1 MKNYFIFFFLFLISI
16 SGLGQEVYVPK
27 KISDNKIKIDG
38 IIDPI
43 EWEGAI
49 KIKLDNETEPGYN
62 IKPIVNTT
70 GYILYSDYHVY
81 LRFEAE
87 TKETVRASIRKRDD
101 TGIFTDDI
109 IGFDIDTYGD
119 GRNNLFIG
127 SNAYGSQVDVR
138 VMNALQEESR
148 YDMSFDLEY
157 ESAGSIS
164 GNSYSVEMKI
174 PFSSLPFPNGKD
186 QKWKFS
192 FFRKYNDYQIS
203 SSKSD
208 RDNSCI
214 TCQFDDE
221 VFFENIKIDKK
232 LDFIPYI
239 TSGIEGAYNQNTD
252 NIDYEKLNSNVGI
265 SINAE
270 FSKSLSLELAI
281 NPDFSQVEADVTQ
294 IDVNSAFSLSYPEKR
309 PFFNKGTD
317 ILKLNNP
324 DLQPFYS
331 RSINDPVFALKLLNQ
346 GKKSRLFYLS
356 SLDNNSPYLIAG
368 RDRSYFGEG
377 KKSFVN
383 VLRYQRLLKNGSK
396 VGLISTTRAYNG
408 GGYGNLFGLDGLIQV
423 TNSIRLTFDLLKNYN
438 EEPKND
444 WINSDDYFNEYSVR
458 LDGEKFNGNGM
469 FLGLSRNTEN
479 WRTYLGYKYIDPE
492 YRADVGFAVKNDRKW
507 LTYYQSYKSFY
518 EKRFVQ
524 NVEYSVKYDMLHN
537 FNNKLDVISL
547 DGRISAGF
555 KGNTEF
561 SVTHDYDFV
570 SYYLDKKY
578 SNYASTRIGLN
589 TSPIELISFGSN
601 ISFGKDVAFNDED
614 PELGKEFNFR
624 ATLSIQLNNNFS
636 VSNLFSFSRLKKVE
650 INEFYYKGFINRFNT
665 KYQFSKSLG
674 IRLAAEYNNF
684 SESIFLQPLF
694 EWTPNPFSIFYIGGN
709 QIIDKELVRNGK
721 YFVDR
726 SQMFVKFQYLISI

>member
-1 MKNYFIFFFLFLISI
+1 MRNFFTSFFLILITI
-16 SGLGQEVYVPK
+16 SALGQEVHTPI

-38 IIDPI
+38 IIDPV
-43 EWEGAI
+43 EWEGSI
-49 KIKLDNETEPGYN
+49 KIELDNETEPGYN
-62 IKPIVNTT
+62 IKPIVSTT

-101 TGIFTDDI
+101 NGIFNDDI
-109 IGFDIDTYGD
+109 VGFDIDTYGD

-164 GNSYSVEMKI
+164 GNSYIVEMKI

-232 LDFIPYI
+232 LDLIPYI
-239 TSGIEGAYNQNTD
+239 SSGIEGAYNQNTD
-252 NIDYEKLNSNVGI
+252 NIEYEKINSNIGV
-265 SINAE
+265 SINTE
-270 FSKSLSLELAI
+270 LSKSLSLELAI

-331 RSINDPVFALKLLNQ
+331 RSINDPAFALKLLNQ

-356 SLDNNSPYLIAG
+356 SIDSNSPYLIAG

-396 VGLISTTRAYNG
+396 IGLISTTRAYNG
-408 GGYGNLFGLDGLIQV
+408 GGYGNLFGLDGLIQI

-444 WINSDDYFNEYSVR
+444 WIDSDDYFNEYSVR
-458 LDGEKFNGNGM
+458 LDGEKFNGNGL
-469 FLGLSRNTEN
+469 FIGLSRNTEN

-518 EKRFVQ
+518 EKRFIQ
-524 NVEYSVKYDMLHN
+524 NLEYSIKYDMLHD

-547 DGRISAGF
+547 DGKISAGF

-561 SVTHDYDFV
+561 SITHDYDFV

-578 SNYASTRIGLN
+578 SNYGSTRIGLN
-589 TSPIELISFGSN
+589 TSPIELISFRSN

-614 PELGKEFNFR
+614 PDLGKEFNLR
-624 ATLSIQLNNNFS
+624 ATLSVQVNDNFS
-636 VSNLFSFSRLKKVE
+636 ISNLFSFSKLKKIE

-674 IRLAAEYNNF
+674 LRLATEYNDF

-694 EWTPNPFSIFYIGGN
+694 EWTPNPFTIFYIGGN
-709 QIIDKELVRNGK
+709 QILNKDDK

>member
-1 MKNYFIFFFLFLISI
+1 MRNFFTGFFLILITI
-16 SGLGQEVYVPK
+16 SALGQEVHTPI

-38 IIDPI
+38 IIDPV
-43 EWEGAI
+43 EWEGSI
-49 KIKLDNETEPGYN
+49 KIELDNETEPGYN
-62 IKPIVNTT
+62 IKPIVSTT

-101 TGIFTDDI
+101 NGIFNDDI
-109 IGFDIDTYGD
+109 VGFDIDTYGD

-164 GNSYSVEMKI
+164 GNSYIVEMKI

-232 LDFIPYI
+232 LDLIPYI
-239 TSGIEGAYNQNTD
+239 SSGIEGAYNQNTD
-252 NIDYEKLNSNVGI
+252 NIEYEKINNNIGV
-265 SINAE
+265 SINTE
-270 FSKSLSLELAI
+270 LSKSLSLELAI

-331 RSINDPVFALKLLNQ
+331 RSINDPAFALKLLNQ

-356 SLDNNSPYLIAG
+356 SIDSNSPYLIAG

-396 VGLISTTRAYNG
+396 IGLISTSRAYNG
-408 GGYGNLFGLDGLIQV
+408 GGYGNLFGLDGLIQI

-444 WINSDDYFNEYSVR
+444 WIDSDDYFNEYSVR
-458 LDGEKFNGNGM
+458 LDGEKFNGNGL
-469 FLGLSRNTEN
+469 FIGLSRNTEN

-518 EKRFVQ
+518 EKRFIQ
-524 NVEYSVKYDMLHN
+524 NLEYSIKYDMLHD

-547 DGRISAGF
+547 DGKISAGF

-561 SVTHDYDFV
+561 SITHDYDFV

-578 SNYASTRIGLN
+578 SNYGSTRIGLN
-589 TSPIELISFGSN
+589 TSPIELISFRSN

-614 PELGKEFNFR
+614 PDLGKEFNLR
-624 ATLSIQLNNNFS
+624 ATLSVQVNDNFS
-636 VSNLFSFSRLKKVE
+636 ISNLFSFSKLKKIE
-650 INEFYYKGFINRFNT
+650 INEFYYMGFINRFNT

-674 IRLAAEYNNF
+674 LRLATEYNDF

-694 EWTPNPFSIFYIGGN
+694 EWTPNPFTIFYIGGN
-709 QIIDKELVRNGK
+709 QILNKDDK

>member
-1 MKNYFIFFFLFLISI
+1 MRNFFTSFFLILITI
-16 SGLGQEVYVPK
+16 SALGQEVHTPI

-38 IIDPI
+38 IIDPV
-43 EWEGAI
+43 EWEGSI
-49 KIKLDNETEPGYN
+49 KIELDNETEPGYN
-62 IKPIVNTT
+62 IKPIVSTT

-101 TGIFTDDI
+101 NGIFNDDI
-109 IGFDIDTYGD
+109 VGFDIDTYGD

-164 GNSYSVEMKI
+164 GNSYIVEMKI

-232 LDFIPYI
+232 LDLIPYI

-252 NIDYEKLNSNVGI
+252 NIEYEKINSNIGV
-265 SINAE
+265 SINTE
-270 FSKSLSLELAI
+270 LSKSLSLELAI

-331 RSINDPVFALKLLNQ
+331 RSINDPAFALKLLNQ

-356 SLDNNSPYLIAG
+356 SIDSNSPYLIAG

-396 VGLISTTRAYNG
+396 IGLISTSRAYNG
-408 GGYGNLFGLDGLIQV
+408 GGYGNLFGLDGLIQI

-444 WINSDDYFNEYSVR
+444 WIDSDDYFNEYSVR
-458 LDGEKFNGNGM
+458 LDGEKFNGNGL
-469 FLGLSRNTEN
+469 FIGLSRNTEN

-518 EKRFVQ
+518 EKRFIQ
-524 NVEYSVKYDMLHN
+524 NLEYSIKYDMLHD

-547 DGRISAGF
+547 DGKISAGF

-561 SVTHDYDFV
+561 SITHDYDFV

-578 SNYASTRIGLN
+578 SNYGSTRIGLN
-589 TSPIELISFGSN
+589 TSPIELISFRSN

-614 PELGKEFNFR
+614 PDLGKEFNLR
-624 ATLSIQLNNNFS
+624 ATLSVQVNDNFS
-636 VSNLFSFSRLKKVE
+636 ISNLFSFSKLKKIE

-674 IRLAAEYNNF
+674 LRLATEYNDF

-694 EWTPNPFSIFYIGGN
+694 EWTPNPFTIFYIGGN
-709 QIIDKELVRNGK
+709 QILNKDDK

>member
-1 MKNYFIFFFLFLISI
+1 MKKFLTVFFLFIITISA
-16 SGLGQEVYVPK
+16 LGQDVHSPI

-38 IIDPI
+38 IIDPK

-49 KIKLDNETEPGYN
+49 KIELDNETEPGYN

-70 GYILYSDYHVY
+70 GYILYSDYHIY

-101 TGIFTDDI
+101 TGIFNDDI

-138 VMNALQEESR
+138 VMNALQESSR

-157 ESAGSIS
+157 ESEGSIS

-192 FFRKYNDYQIS
+192 FFRKYNDFQIS

-232 LDFIPYI
+232 IDLIPYI
-239 TSGIEGAYNQNTD
+239 TSGIQGEYNMNSQN
-252 NIDYEKLNSNVGI
+252 IEYEKISSNIGI
-265 SINAE
+265 SINTE
-270 FSKSLSLELAI
+270 LSKSLSLELAI

-331 RSINDPVFALKLLNQ
+331 RSINDPAFALKLLNQ

-396 VGLISTTRAYNG
+396 IGLISTSRAYDG
-408 GGYGNLFGLDGLIQV
+408 GGYGNLFGLDGLIQI
-423 TNSIRLTFDLLKNYN
+423 TNSLRLTFDLIKNYN
-438 EEPKND
+438 EEPEND
-444 WINSDDYFNEYSVR
+444 WIESEDYFDEI
-458 LDGEKFNGNGM
+458 E
-469 FLGLSRNTEN
+469 SR
-479 WRTYLGYKYIDPE
+479 
-492 YRADVGFAVKNDRKW
+492 
-507 LTYYQSYKSFY
+507 
-518 EKRFVQ
+518 
-524 NVEYSVKYDMLHN
+524 
-537 FNNKLDVISL
+537 VI
-547 DGRISAGF
+547 
-555 KGNTEF
+555 
-561 SVTHDYDFV
+561 HDF
-570 SYYLDKKY
+570 
-578 SNYASTRIGLN
+578 
-589 TSPIELISFGSN
+589 F
-601 ISFGKDVAFNDED
+601 
-614 PELGKEFNFR
+614 
-624 ATLSIQLNNNFS
+624 
-636 VSNLFSFSRLKKVE
+636 
-650 INEFYYKGFINRFNT
+650 
-665 KYQFSKSLG
+665 
-674 IRLAAEYNNF
+674 
-684 SESIFLQPLF
+684 
-694 EWTPNPFSIFYIGGN
+694 
-709 QIIDKELVRNGK
+709 
-721 YFVDR
+721 
-726 SQMFVKFQYLISI
+726 

>member
-1 MKNYFIFFFLFLISI
+1 MRKFFTGFSFFLLTISA
-16 SGLGQEVYVPK
+16 LGQEVHSPK
-27 KISDNKIKIDG
+27 KISENKIKIDG

-49 KIKLDNETEPGYN
+49 KIELDNETEPGYN

-101 TGIFTDDI
+101 TGIFNDDI
-109 IGFDIDTYGD
+109 VGFDIDTYGD

-157 ESAGSIS
+157 ESAGLIS
-164 GNSYSVEMKI
+164 GNSYIVEMKI
-174 PFSSLPFPNGKD
+174 PFSSLPFPNGKN

-221 VFFENIKIDKK
+221 VFFKNIKIDKK
-232 LDFIPYI
+232 LDLIPYI
-239 TSGIEGAYNQNTD
+239 TSGIEGAYSQNTD
-252 NIDYEKLNSNVGI
+252 NIEYEKINNNIGI
-265 SINAE
+265 SINTE
-270 FSKSLSLELAI
+270 LSKSLSLELAI

-331 RSINDPVFALKLLNQ
+331 RSINDPAFALKLLNQ

-356 SLDNNSPYLIAG
+356 SLDSNSPYLIAG

-396 VGLISTTRAYNG
+396 IGLISTSRAYNG
-408 GGYGNLFGLDGLIQV
+408 GGYGNLFGLDGLIQI

-444 WINSDDYFNEYSVR
+444 WIDSDDYFNEYSVR
-458 LDGEKFNGNGM
+458 LDGEKFNGNGL
-469 FLGLSRNTEN
+469 FIGLSRNTEN

-518 EKRFVQ
+518 EKRFLQ
-524 NVEYSVKYDMLHN
+524 NLEYSIKYDMLHN

-547 DGRISAGF
+547 DGKISAGF

-561 SVTHDYDFV
+561 SITHDYDFV

-578 SNYASTRIGLN
+578 SNYGSTRISLN
-589 TSPIELISFGSN
+589 TSPIELISFRSN

-614 PELGKEFNFR
+614 PDLGKEFNLR
-624 ATLSIQLNNNFS
+624 ATLSLQVNDNFS
-636 VSNLFSFSRLKKVE
+636 ISNLFSFSKLKKIE

-674 IRLAAEYNNF
+674 LRLATEYNDF

-694 EWTPNPFSIFYIGGN
+694 EWTPNPFTIFYIGGN
-709 QIIDKELVRNGK
+709 QILNKNDK

>member
-1 MKNYFIFFFLFLISI
+1 MKKFLTVFFLFIITISA
-16 SGLGQEVYVPK
+16 LGQDVHSPI

-38 IIDPI
+38 IIDPK

-49 KIKLDNETEPGYN
+49 KIELDNETEPGYN

-70 GYILYSDYHVY
+70 GYILYSDYHIY

-101 TGIFTDDI
+101 TGIFNDDI

-138 VMNALQEESR
+138 VMNALQESSR

-157 ESAGSIS
+157 ESEGSIS

-192 FFRKYNDYQIS
+192 FFRKYNDFQIS

-232 LDFIPYI
+232 IDLIPYI
-239 TSGIEGAYNQNTD
+239 TSGIQGEYNMNSQN
-252 NIDYEKLNSNVGI
+252 IEYEKISSNIGI
-265 SINAE
+265 SINTE
-270 FSKSLSLELAI
+270 LSKSLSLELAI

-331 RSINDPVFALKLLNQ
+331 RSINDPAFALKLLNQ

-396 VGLISTTRAYNG
+396 IGLISTSRAYDG
-408 GGYGNLFGLDGLIQV
+408 GGYGNLFGLDGLIQI
-423 TNSIRLTFDLLKNYN
+423 TNSLRLTFDLIKNYN
-438 EEPKND
+438 EEPEND
-444 WINSDDYFNEYSVR
+444 WIESEDYFDEYSVR
-458 LDGEKFNGNGM
+458 LDGDRFNGNGM
-469 FLGLSRNTEN
+469 FIGLSRNTEN

-518 EKRFVQ
+518 EKRFIQ
-524 NVEYSVKYDMLHN
+524 NLEYSIKYDMLHN

-555 KGNTEF
+555 KGNSEI
-561 SVTHDYDFV
+561 SITHDYDFV

-589 TSPIELISFGSN
+589 TNPVELISFRSDIN
-601 ISFGKDVAFNDED
+601 FGRDIAFNDEN

-624 ATLSIQLNNNFS
+624 ATLSLQLNNNFS

-650 INEFYYKGFINRFNT
+650 INEFYYRGFINRFNT

-674 IRLAAEYNNF
+674 IRLATEYNNF

-694 EWTPNPFSIFYIGGN
+694 EWTPNPFTIFYIGGN
-709 QIIDKELVRNGK
+709 QIINKEDK

-726 SQMFVKFQYLISI
+726 SQMFVKFQYLINL

>member
-1 MKNYFIFFFLFLISI
+1 MRNFFTGFFLILITI
-16 SGLGQEVYVPK
+16 SALGQEVHSPI
-27 KISDNKIKIDG
+27 KISENKIKIDG
-38 IIDPI
+38 IIDPV
-43 EWEGAI
+43 EWEGSI
-49 KIKLDNETEPGYN
+49 KIELDNETEPGYN
-62 IKPIVNTT
+62 IKPIVSTT

-101 TGIFTDDI
+101 NGIFNDDI
-109 IGFDIDTYGD
+109 VGFDIDTYGD

-164 GNSYSVEMKI
+164 GNSYIVEMKI

-232 LDFIPYI
+232 LDLIPYI
-239 TSGIEGAYNQNTD
+239 TSGIEGAYNQNTN
-252 NIDYEKLNSNVGI
+252 NIEYEKINSNIGV
-265 SINAE
+265 SINTE
-270 FSKSLSLELAI
+270 LSKSLSLELAI

-331 RSINDPVFALKLLNQ
+331 RSINDPAFALKLLNQ

-356 SLDNNSPYLIAG
+356 SIDSNSPYLIAG

-396 VGLISTTRAYNG
+396 IGLISTSRAYNG
-408 GGYGNLFGLDGLIQV
+408 GGYGNLFGLDGLIQI

-444 WINSDDYFNEYSVR
+444 WIDSDDYFNEYSVR
-458 LDGEKFNGNGM
+458 LDGEKFNGNGL
-469 FLGLSRNTEN
+469 FIGLSRNTEN

-518 EKRFVQ
+518 EKRFIQ
-524 NVEYSVKYDMLHN
+524 NLEYSIKYDMLHD

-547 DGRISAGF
+547 DGKISAGF

-561 SVTHDYDFV
+561 SITHDYDFV

-578 SNYASTRIGLN
+578 SNYGSTRIGLN
-589 TSPIELISFGSN
+589 TSPIELISFRSN

-614 PELGKEFNFR
+614 PDLGKEFNLR
-624 ATLSIQLNNNFS
+624 ATLSVQVNDNFS
-636 VSNLFSFSRLKKVE
+636 ISNLFSFSKLKKIE

-674 IRLAAEYNNF
+674 LRLATEYNDF

-694 EWTPNPFSIFYIGGN
+694 EWTPNPFTIFYIGGN
-709 QIIDKELVRNGK
+709 QILNKDDK

>member
-1 MKNYFIFFFLFLISI
+1 MRKFFTGFFFFLLTISAH
-16 SGLGQEVYVPK
+16 GQEVHSPK
-27 KISDNKIKIDG
+27 KISENKIKIDG

-49 KIKLDNETEPGYN
+49 RIELDNETEPGYN

-101 TGIFTDDI
+101 TGIFNDDI
-109 IGFDIDTYGD
+109 VGFDIDTYGD

-157 ESAGSIS
+157 ESAGSII
-164 GNSYSVEMKI
+164 GNSYIVEMKI
-174 PFSSLPFPNGKD
+174 PFSSLPFPNGKN

-221 VFFENIKIDKK
+221 VVFENIKIDKK
-232 LDFIPYI
+232 LDLIPYI
-239 TSGIEGAYNQNTD
+239 TSGIEGAFNQNTD
-252 NIDYEKLNSNVGI
+252 NIEYQKINSNIGV
-265 SINAE
+265 SINTE
-270 FSKSLSLELAI
+270 LSKSLSLELAI

-331 RSINDPVFALKLLNQ
+331 RSINDPAFALKLLNQ

-356 SLDNNSPYLIAG
+356 SLDSNSPYLIAG

-396 VGLISTTRAYNG
+396 IGLISTSRAYNG
-408 GGYGNLFGLDGLIQV
+408 GGYGNLFGLDGLIQI
-423 TNSIRLTFDLLKNYN
+423 TNSIRLTFDLIKNYN

-444 WINSDDYFNEYSVR
+444 WIDSDDYFNEYSVR
-458 LDGEKFNGNGM
+458 LDGEKFNGNGL
-469 FLGLSRNTEN
+469 FIGLSRNTEN

-518 EKRFVQ
+518 EKRFLQ
-524 NVEYSVKYDMLHN
+524 NLEYSIKYDMLHN

-547 DGRISAGF
+547 DGKISAGF

-561 SVTHDYDFV
+561 SITHDYDFV

-578 SNYASTRIGLN
+578 SNYGSTRINLN
-589 TSPIELISFGSN
+589 TSPIELISFRSN

-614 PELGKEFNFR
+614 PDLGKEFNLR
-624 ATLSIQLNNNFS
+624 ATLSLQVNDNLSI
-636 VSNLFSFSRLKKVE
+636 SNLFSFSKLKKIE

-674 IRLAAEYNNF
+674 LRLATEYNDF

-694 EWTPNPFSIFYIGGN
+694 EWTPNPFTIFYIGGN
-709 QIIDKELVRNGK
+709 QNLIKEQE
-721 YFVDR
+721 YYIDR
-726 SQMFVKFQYLISI
+726 SQFFVKFQYLISL

>member
-1 MKNYFIFFFLFLISI
+1 MRKFFTGFSFFLLTISA
-16 SGLGQEVYVPK
+16 LGQEVHSPK
-27 KISDNKIKIDG
+27 KISENKIKIDG

-49 KIKLDNETEPGYN
+49 KIELDNETEPGYN

-101 TGIFTDDI
+101 TGIFNDDI
-109 IGFDIDTYGD
+109 VGFDIDTYGD

-157 ESAGSIS
+157 ESAGLIS
-164 GNSYSVEMKI
+164 GNSYIVEMKI
-174 PFSSLPFPNGKD
+174 PFSSLPFPNGKN

-221 VFFENIKIDKK
+221 VFFKNIKIDKK
-232 LDFIPYI
+232 LDLIPYI

-252 NIDYEKLNSNVGI
+252 NIEYEKINNNIGI
-265 SINAE
+265 SINTE
-270 FSKSLSLELAI
+270 LSKSLSLELAI

-331 RSINDPVFALKLLNQ
+331 RSINDPAFALKLLNQ

-356 SLDNNSPYLIAG
+356 SLDSNSPYLIAG

-396 VGLISTTRAYNG
+396 IGLISTSRAYNG
-408 GGYGNLFGLDGLIQV
+408 GGYGNLFGLDGLIQI

-444 WINSDDYFNEYSVR
+444 WIDSDDYFNEYSVR
-458 LDGEKFNGNGM
+458 LDGEKFNGNGL
-469 FLGLSRNTEN
+469 FIGLSRNTEN

-518 EKRFVQ
+518 EKRFLQ
-524 NVEYSVKYDMLHN
+524 NLEYSIKYDMLHN

-547 DGRISAGF
+547 DGKISAGF

-561 SVTHDYDFV
+561 SITHDYDFV

-578 SNYASTRIGLN
+578 SNYGSTRISLN
-589 TSPIELISFGSN
+589 TSPIELISFRSN

-614 PELGKEFNFR
+614 PDLGKEFNLR
-624 ATLSIQLNNNFS
+624 ATLSLQVNDNFS
-636 VSNLFSFSRLKKVE
+636 ISNLFSFSKLKKIE

-674 IRLAAEYNNF
+674 LRLATEYNDF

-694 EWTPNPFSIFYIGGN
+694 EWTPNPFTIFYIGGN
-709 QIIDKELVRNGK
+709 QILNKNDK
-721 YFVDR
+721 YFIDR

>member
-1 MKNYFIFFFLFLISI
+1 MKKFFTVFFLFIITISA
-16 SGLGQEVYVPK
+16 LGQDVHSPI

-38 IIDPI
+38 IIDPK

-49 KIKLDNETEPGYN
+49 KIELDNETEPGYN

-70 GYILYSDYHVY
+70 GYILYSDYHIY

-101 TGIFTDDI
+101 TGIFNDDI

-138 VMNALQEESR
+138 VMNALQESSR

-157 ESAGSIS
+157 ESEGSIS

-192 FFRKYNDYQIS
+192 FFRKYNDFQIS

-232 LDFIPYI
+232 IDLIPYI
-239 TSGIEGAYNQNTD
+239 TSGIQGEYNMNSQD
-252 NIDYEKLNSNVGI
+252 IEYEKISSNIGI
-265 SINAE
+265 SINTE
-270 FSKSLSLELAI
+270 LSKSLSLELAI

-331 RSINDPVFALKLLNQ
+331 RSINDPAFALKLLNQ

-396 VGLISTTRAYNG
+396 IGLISTSRAYDG
-408 GGYGNLFGLDGLIQV
+408 GGYGNLFGLDGLIQI
-423 TNSIRLTFDLLKNYN
+423 TNSLRLTFDLIKNYN
-438 EEPKND
+438 EEPEND
-444 WINSDDYFNEYSVR
+444 WIESEDYFDEYSVR
-458 LDGEKFNGNGM
+458 LDGDRFRGNGM
-469 FLGLSRNTEN
+469 FIGLSRNTEN

-518 EKRFVQ
+518 EKRFIQ
-524 NVEYSVKYDMLHN
+524 NLEYSIKYDMLHN

-555 KGNTEF
+555 KGNSEI
-561 SVTHDYDFV
+561 SITHDYDFV

-589 TSPIELISFGSN
+589 TNPVELISFGSD
-601 ISFGKDVAFNDED
+601 ISFGRDIAFNDEN

-624 ATLSIQLNNNFS
+624 ATLSLQLNNNFS

-650 INEFYYKGFINRFNT
+650 INEFYYRGFINRFNT

-674 IRLAAEYNNF
+674 IRLATEYNNF

-694 EWTPNPFSIFYIGGN
+694 EWTPNPFTIFYIGGN
-709 QIIDKELVRNGK
+709 QIINKEDK

-726 SQMFVKFQYLISI
+726 SQMFVKFQYLINL

>member
-1 MKNYFIFFFLFLISI
+1 MRNFFTGFFLILITI
-16 SGLGQEVYVPK
+16 SALGQEVHSPI
-27 KISDNKIKIDG
+27 KISNNKIKIDG
-38 IIDPI
+38 IIDPV
-43 EWEGAI
+43 EWDGSI
-49 KIKLDNETEPGYN
+49 KIELDNETEPGYN
-62 IKPIVNTT
+62 IKPIVSTT

-101 TGIFTDDI
+101 NGIFNDDI
-109 IGFDIDTYGD
+109 VGFDIDTYGD

-138 VMNALQEESR
+138 VMNALQESSR

-157 ESAGSIS
+157 ESAGSIN
-164 GNSYSVEMKI
+164 GNSYSIEMKI

-221 VFFENIKIDKK
+221 ILFENIKIDKK
-232 LDFIPYI
+232 LDLIPYI
-239 TSGIEGAYNQNTD
+239 TSGIEGEYNKSKD
-252 NIDYEKLNSNVGI
+252 NIDYEKINSNIGI

-270 FSKSLSLELAI
+270 LSKSLSLELAI

-331 RSINDPVFALKLLNQ
+331 RSINDPAFALKLLNQ

-396 VGLISTTRAYNG
+396 IGLISTSRAYNG
-408 GGYGNLFGLDGLIQV
+408 GGYGNLFGLDGLIQI

-438 EEPKND
+438 EEPNND
-444 WINSDDYFNEYSVR
+444 WIDSDDYFNEYSVR

-469 FLGLSRNTEN
+469 FVGLSRNTEN

-507 LTYYQSYKSFY
+507 FTYYQSYKSFY
-518 EKRFVQ
+518 EKRFLQ
-524 NVEYSVKYDMLHN
+524 NLEYSIKYDMLHN

-547 DGRISAGF
+547 DGKISAGF

-561 SVTHDYDFV
+561 SITHDYDFV

-578 SNYASTRIGLN
+578 SNYGSTRISLN
-589 TSPIELISFGSN
+589 TSPIELISFRSN
-601 ISFGKDVAFNDED
+601 ISFGKDVAFNDEEPD
-614 PELGKEFNFR
+614 LGKEFNLR
-624 ATLSIQLNNNFS
+624 ATLSVQVNDNFS
-636 VSNLFSFSRLKKVE
+636 ISNLFSFSKLKKIE

-674 IRLAAEYNNF
+674 LRLATEYNDF

-694 EWTPNPFSIFYIGGN
+694 EWTPNPFTIFYIGGN
-709 QIIDKELVRNGK
+709 QILNKNDK
-721 YFVDR
+721 YFIDR

>member
-1 MKNYFIFFFLFLISI
+1 MKKFLTVFFLFIITISA
-16 SGLGQEVYVPK
+16 LGQDVHSPI

-38 IIDPI
+38 IIDPK

-49 KIKLDNETEPGYN
+49 KIELDNETEPGYN

-70 GYILYSDYHVY
+70 GYILYSDYHIY

-101 TGIFTDDI
+101 TGIFNDDI

-138 VMNALQEESR
+138 VMNALQESSR

-157 ESAGSIS
+157 ESEGSIS

-192 FFRKYNDYQIS
+192 FFRKYNDFQIS

-232 LDFIPYI
+232 IDLIPYI
-239 TSGIEGAYNQNTD
+239 TSGIQGEYNMNSQN
-252 NIDYEKLNSNVGI
+252 IEYEKISSNIGI
-265 SINAE
+265 SINTE
-270 FSKSLSLELAI
+270 LSKSLSLELAI

-331 RSINDPVFALKLLNQ
+331 RSINDPAFALKLLNQ

-396 VGLISTTRAYNG
+396 IGLISTSRAYDG
-408 GGYGNLFGLDGLIQV
+408 GGYGNLFGLDGLIQI
-423 TNSIRLTFDLLKNYN
+423 TNSLRLTFDLIKNYN
-438 EEPKND
+438 EEPEND
-444 WINSDDYFNEYSVR
+444 WIESEDYFDEYSVR
-458 LDGEKFNGNGM
+458 LDGDRFRGNGM
-469 FLGLSRNTEN
+469 FIGLSRNTEN

-518 EKRFVQ
+518 EKRFIQ
-524 NVEYSVKYDMLHN
+524 NLEYSIKYDMLHN

-555 KGNTEF
+555 KGNSEI
-561 SVTHDYDFV
+561 SITHDYDFV

-589 TSPIELISFGSN
+589 TNPVELISFRSDIN
-601 ISFGKDVAFNDED
+601 FGRDIAFNDEN

-624 ATLSIQLNNNFS
+624 ATLSLQLNNNFS

-650 INEFYYKGFINRFNT
+650 INEFYYRGFINRFNT

-674 IRLAAEYNNF
+674 IRLATEYNNF

-694 EWTPNPFSIFYIGGN
+694 EWTPNPFTIFYIGGN
-709 QIIDKELVRNGK
+709 QIINKEDK

-726 SQMFVKFQYLISI
+726 SQMFVKFQYLINL

>member
-1 MKNYFIFFFLFLISI
+1 MRNFFTGFFLILITI
-16 SGLGQEVYVPK
+16 SALGQEVHTPI

-38 IIDPI
+38 IIDPV
-43 EWEGAI
+43 EWEGSI
-49 KIKLDNETEPGYN
+49 KIELDNETEPGYN
-62 IKPIVNTT
+62 IKPIVSTT

-101 TGIFTDDI
+101 NGIFNDDI
-109 IGFDIDTYGD
+109 VGFDIDTYGD

-164 GNSYSVEMKI
+164 GNSYIVEMKI

-232 LDFIPYI
+232 LDLIPYI
-239 TSGIEGAYNQNTD
+239 SSGIEGAYNQNTD
-252 NIDYEKLNSNVGI
+252 NIEYEKIKNNIGV
-265 SINAE
+265 SINTE
-270 FSKSLSLELAI
+270 LSKSLSLELAI

-331 RSINDPVFALKLLNQ
+331 RSINDPAFALKLLNQ

-356 SLDNNSPYLIAG
+356 SIDSNSPYLIAG

-396 VGLISTTRAYNG
+396 IGLISTSRAYNG
-408 GGYGNLFGLDGLIQV
+408 GGYGNLFGLDGLIQI

-444 WINSDDYFNEYSVR
+444 WIDSDDYFNEYSVR
-458 LDGEKFNGNGM
+458 LDGEKFNGNGL
-469 FLGLSRNTEN
+469 FIGLSRNTEN

-518 EKRFVQ
+518 EKRFIQ
-524 NVEYSVKYDMLHN
+524 NLEYSIKYDMLHN

-547 DGRISAGF
+547 DGKISAGF

-561 SVTHDYDFV
+561 SITHDYDFV

-578 SNYASTRIGLN
+578 SNYGSTRIGLN
-589 TSPIELISFGSN
+589 TSPIELISFRSN

-614 PELGKEFNFR
+614 PDLGKEFNLR
-624 ATLSIQLNNNFS
+624 ATLSVQVNDNFS
-636 VSNLFSFSRLKKVE
+636 ISNLFSFSKLKKIE

-674 IRLAAEYNNF
+674 LRLATEYNDF

-694 EWTPNPFSIFYIGGN
+694 EWTPNPFTIFYIGGN
-709 QIIDKELVRNGK
+709 QILNKDDK

>member
-1 MKNYFIFFFLFLISI
+1 MKKLLISFYFFLLTIS
-16 SGLGQEVYVPK
+16 SLGQEIHIPN
-27 KISDNKIKIDG
+27 KISENKIKIDG
-38 IIDPI
+38 ITDPI

-49 KIKLDNETEPGYN
+49 KIELDNETEPGYN
-62 IKPIVNTT
+62 IKPIVNTH

-81 LRFEAE
+81 LKFEAE

-101 TGIFTDDI
+101 LGIFNDDV
-109 IGFDIDTYGD
+109 IGISIDTYRD

-157 ESAGSIS
+157 ESAGSII
-164 GNSYSVEMKI
+164 GNSYIVEMKI
-174 PFSSLPFPNGKD
+174 PFSSLPFPNGKN
-186 QKWKFS
+186 QKWKFE

-208 RDNSCI
+208 RDNSCV

-221 VFFENIKIDKK
+221 VLFENIKIDKK
-232 LDFIPYI
+232 LDLIPYI
-239 TSGIEGAYNQNTD
+239 TSGIEGEYNMNTD
-252 NIDYEKLNSNVGI
+252 NIDYEKINSNIGI

-270 FSKSLSLELAI
+270 LSKSLSLELAI

-331 RSINDPVFALKLLNQ
+331 RSINDPAFALKLLNQ

-377 KKSFVN
+377 KKSLVN
-383 VLRYQRLLKNGSK
+383 VLRYQRLLNNGSK
-396 VGLISTTRAYNG
+396 IGFISTSRAYNG
-408 GGYGNLFGLDGLIQV
+408 GGYGNLFGLDGLIQL
-423 TNSIRLTFDLLKNYN
+423 TNSIRLTFDLIKNYN
-438 EEPKND
+438 EEPTND
-444 WINSDDYFNEYSVR
+444 WIDTDDYFNEYSVK
-458 LDGEKFNGNGM
+458 LDGEKFNGNGV
-469 FLGLSRNTEN
+469 FIGLSRNTEN

-507 LTYYQSYKSFY
+507 LTFFQNYESFY
-518 EKRFVQ
+518 EKRFLQ
-524 NVEYSVKYDMLHN
+524 KIEYSIKYDMLHN
-537 FNNKLDVISL
+537 FDNKLDVISL
-547 DGRISAGF
+547 DGKISAGF
-555 KGNTEF
+555 KGNTEI
-561 SVTHDYDFV
+561 SITHDYDFV

-578 SNYASTRIGLN
+578 SNYASTRIGFN
-589 TSPIELISFGSN
+589 TSPIELISFRTN
-601 ISFGKDVAFNDED
+601 ISFGKDVAYNDEN
-614 PELGKEFNFR
+614 PELGEEFNLR
-624 ATLSIQLNNNFS
+624 TTLSLQLNNNFS
-636 VSNLFSFSRLKKVE
+636 VSNLFSFSRLKE
-650 INEFYYKGFINRFNT
+650 INSNEYYYRGYINRFNT

-674 IRLAAEYNNF
+674 LRLAAEYNNF
-684 SESIFLQPLF
+684 SESIFIQPLF
-694 EWTPNPFSIFYIGGN
+694 EWTPNPFTIFYIGGN
-709 QIIDKELVRNGK
+709 QNLIKEDD
-721 YFVDR
+721 YYIDR
-726 SQMFVKFQYLISI
+726 SQFFVKFQYLISL

>member
-1 MKNYFIFFFLFLISI
+1 MKNFLTVFFLFIITISA
-16 SGLGQEVYVPK
+16 LGQDVHSPI

-38 IIDPI
+38 IIDPK

-49 KIKLDNETEPGYN
+49 KIELDNETEPGYN

-70 GYILYSDYHVY
+70 GYILYSDYHIY

-101 TGIFTDDI
+101 TGIFNDDI

-138 VMNALQEESR
+138 VMNALQESSR

-157 ESAGSIS
+157 ESEGSIS

-192 FFRKYNDYQIS
+192 FFRKYNDFQIS

-232 LDFIPYI
+232 IDLIPYI
-239 TSGIEGAYNQNTD
+239 TSGIQGEYNMNSQD
-252 NIDYEKLNSNVGI
+252 IEYEKISSNIGI
-265 SINAE
+265 SINTE
-270 FSKSLSLELAI
+270 LSKSLSLELAI

-331 RSINDPVFALKLLNQ
+331 RSINDPAFALKILNQ

-396 VGLISTTRAYNG
+396 IGLISTSRAYDG
-408 GGYGNLFGLDGLIQV
+408 GGYGNLFGLDGLIQI
-423 TNSIRLTFDLLKNYN
+423 TNSLRLTFDLIKNYN
-438 EEPKND
+438 EEPEND
-444 WINSDDYFNEYSVR
+444 WIESEDYFDEYSVR
-458 LDGEKFNGNGM
+458 LDGDRFRGNGM
-469 FLGLSRNTEN
+469 FIGLSRNTEN

-518 EKRFVQ
+518 EKRFIQ
-524 NVEYSVKYDMLHN
+524 NLEYSIKYDMLHN

-555 KGNTEF
+555 KGNSEI
-561 SVTHDYDFV
+561 SITHDYDFV

-589 TSPIELISFGSN
+589 TNPVELISFGSD
-601 ISFGKDVAFNDED
+601 ISFGRDIAFNDEN

-624 ATLSIQLNNNFS
+624 ATLSLQLNNNFS

-650 INEFYYKGFINRFNT
+650 INEFYYRGFINRFNT

-674 IRLAAEYNNF
+674 IRLATEYNNF

-694 EWTPNPFSIFYIGGN
+694 EWTPNPFTIFYIGGN
-709 QIIDKELVRNGK
+709 QIINKEDK

-726 SQMFVKFQYLISI
+726 SQMFVKFQYLINL

>member
-1 MKNYFIFFFLFLISI
+1 MRNFFTGFFLILITI
-16 SGLGQEVYVPK
+16 SALGQEVHSPI
-27 KISDNKIKIDG
+27 KISENKIKIDG
-38 IIDPI
+38 IIDPV
-43 EWEGAI
+43 EWEGSI
-49 KIKLDNETEPGYN
+49 KIELDNETEPGYN
-62 IKPIVNTT
+62 IKPIVSTT

-101 TGIFTDDI
+101 NGIFNDDI
-109 IGFDIDTYGD
+109 VGFDIDTYGD

-164 GNSYSVEMKI
+164 GNSYIVEMKI

-232 LDFIPYI
+232 LDLIPYI
-239 TSGIEGAYNQNTD
+239 TSGIEGAYNQNTN
-252 NIDYEKLNSNVGI
+252 NIEYEKINSNIGV
-265 SINAE
+265 SINTE
-270 FSKSLSLELAI
+270 LSKSLSLELAI

-331 RSINDPVFALKLLNQ
+331 RSINDPAFALKLLNQ

-356 SLDNNSPYLIAG
+356 SIDSNSPYLIAG

-396 VGLISTTRAYNG
+396 IGLISTSRAYNG
-408 GGYGNLFGLDGLIQV
+408 GGYGNLFGLDGLIQI

-444 WINSDDYFNEYSVR
+444 WIDSDDYFNEYSVR
-458 LDGEKFNGNGM
+458 LDGEKFNGNGL
-469 FLGLSRNTEN
+469 FIGLSRNTEN

-518 EKRFVQ
+518 EKRFIQ
-524 NVEYSVKYDMLHN
+524 NLEYSIKYDMLHD

-547 DGRISAGF
+547 DGKISAGF

-561 SVTHDYDFV
+561 SITHDYDFV

-578 SNYASTRIGLN
+578 SNYGSTRIGLN
-589 TSPIELISFGSN
+589 TSPIELISFRSN

-614 PELGKEFNFR
+614 PGLGKEFNLR
-624 ATLSIQLNNNFS
+624 ATLSVQVNDNFS
-636 VSNLFSFSRLKKVE
+636 ISNLFSFSKLKKIE

-674 IRLAAEYNNF
+674 LRLATEYNDF

-694 EWTPNPFSIFYIGGN
+694 EWTPNPFTIFYIGGN
-709 QIIDKELVRNGK
+709 QILNKDDK

>member
-1 MKNYFIFFFLFLISI
+1 MKILFKFFILSFIFFSTQ
-16 SGLGQEVYVPK
+16 GQEVHFPK
-27 KISDNKIKIDG
+27 KISDTKIKIDG
-38 IIDPI
+38 IIDSN
-43 EWEGAI
+43 EWENAI
-49 KIKLDNETEPGYN
+49 KIELDNETEPGYN
-62 IKPIVNTT
+62 IDPIVKTS
-70 GYILYSDYHVY
+70 GYILYSDYHIY
-81 LRFEAE
+81 LRFESE

-101 TGIFTDDI
+101 FGIFNDDV
-109 IGFDIDTYGD
+109 IGISIDTYGD

-127 SNAYGSQVDVR
+127 SNPYGSQVDVR

-148 YDMSFDLEY
+148 YDLSFDLEY

-164 GNSYSVEMKI
+164 GNSYFVEMKI
-174 PFSSLPFPNGKD
+174 PFSSLPFPSGKD

-192 FFRKYNDYQIS
+192 LFRKYIDYNMS
-203 SSKSD
+203 SSRTD
-208 RDNSCI
+208 RDNSCV

-232 LDFIPYI
+232 LDLIPYI
-239 TSGIEGAYNQNTD
+239 TSGIEGEFNKNTD
-252 NIDYEKLNSNVGI
+252 NIDYEKINSNIGI

-270 FSKSLSLELAI
+270 LSKSLSLELAI

-331 RSINDPVFALKLLNQ
+331 RSINDPAFALKLLNQ

-377 KKSFVN
+377 KKSIVN
-383 VLRYQRLLKNGSK
+383 VLRYQRILKNGSK
-396 VGLISTTRAYNG
+396 IGLISTSRAYNG
-408 GGYGNLFGLDGLIQV
+408 GGYGNLFGLDGLIQI

-438 EEPKND
+438 EEPTNN
-444 WINSDDYFNEYSVR
+444 WIESDDYFNEYSVR

-469 FLGLSRNTEN
+469 FIGLSRNTEN

-507 LTYYQSYKSFY
+507 LTFFQNYESFY
-518 EKRFVQ
+518 EKRFLQ
-524 NVEYSVKYDMLHN
+524 KIEYSIKYDMLHN

-547 DGRISAGF
+547 DGKISSGF
-555 KGNTEF
+555 KGNTEI
-561 SVTHDYDFV
+561 SITHDYDFV

-589 TSPIELISFGSN
+589 TSPIELLSFGSDL
-601 ISFGKDVAFNDED
+601 SFGKDVAFNDEN

-624 ATLSIQLNNNFS
+624 ATLGLQLNNNFS
-636 VSNLFSFSRLKKVE
+636 VSNLFSFSSLKKIE
-650 INEFYYKGFINRFNT
+650 INEFYYKGFINRLNT

-674 IRLAAEYNNF
+674 LRLATEFNDF
-684 SESIFLQPLF
+684 SDSIFLQPLF
-694 EWTPNPFSIFYIGGN
+694 EWTPNPFTIFYIGGN
-709 QIIDKELVRNGK
+709 QILNKDDK

-726 SQMFVKFQYLISI
+726 SQMFVKFQYLISL

>member
-1 MKNYFIFFFLFLISI
+1 MRKFYIFFFFFLITESA
-16 SGLGQEVYVPK
+16 LGQEIHTPI
-27 KISDNKIKIDG
+27 KISDNKINIDG
-38 IIDPI
+38 IIDPK

-49 KIKLDNETEPGYN
+49 KIELDNETEPGYN
-62 IKPIVNTT
+62 IKPIVNTF

-101 TGIFTDDI
+101 TGIFNDDI

-138 VMNALQEESR
+138 VMNALQESSR

-157 ESAGSIS
+157 ESAGSIR
-164 GNSYSVEMKI
+164 GNSYTVEMKI

-192 FFRKYNDYQIS
+192 FFRKYIDYNIS

-232 LDFIPYI
+232 LDLIPYI
-239 TSGIEGAYNQNTD
+239 TSGIEGQYNMNTE
-252 NIDYEKLNSNVGI
+252 NIDYKKINSNIGI
-265 SINAE
+265 SINTE
-270 FSKSLSLELAI
+270 LSKSLSLELAI

-331 RSINDPVFALKLLNQ
+331 RSINDPAFALKLLNQ

-383 VLRYQRLLKNGSK
+383 VLRYQRLLNNGSK
-396 VGLISTTRAYNG
+396 IGLISTSRAYDG
-408 GGYGNLFGLDGLIQV
+408 GGYGNLFGIDGLIQI

-438 EEPKND
+438 EEPEND
-444 WINSDDYFNEYSVR
+444 WIDSDDYFNEYSVS
-458 LDGEKFNGNGM
+458 LNGEKFNGNGM
-469 FLGLSRNTEN
+469 FIGLSRNTEN

-492 YRADVGFAVKNDRKW
+492 YRADVGFSVKNDRKW
-507 LTYYQSYKSFY
+507 FTYYQSYKSFY
-518 EKRFVQ
+518 EKKFLQ
-524 NVEYSVKYDMLHN
+524 NLEYSIKYDMLHN

-547 DGRISAGF
+547 DGRVSAGF
-555 KGNTEF
+555 KGNSEI
-561 SVTHDYDFV
+561 SITHDYDFV

-589 TSPIELISFGSN
+589 TSPIELISFGSD
-601 ISFGKDVAFNDED
+601 ISFGKDVAFNDEN

-624 ATLSIQLNNNFS
+624 ATLSLQLNNNFS
-636 VSNLFSFSRLKKVE
+636 ISNLFSFSRLKKVE
-650 INEFYYKGFINRFNT
+650 INEFYYRGFINRLNT

-674 IRLAAEYNNF
+674 VRLATEYNDF

-694 EWTPNPFSIFYIGGN
+694 EWTPNPFTIFYIGGN
-709 QIIDKELVRNGK
+709 QILNKDDK

-726 SQMFVKFQYLISI
+726 SQMFVKFQYLISL

>member
-1 MKNYFIFFFLFLISI
+1 MKKLLIGFYFFLLTIS
-16 SGLGQEVYVPK
+16 SLGQEVHIPN
-27 KISDNKIKIDG
+27 KISENKINIDG
-38 IIDPI
+38 ITDPI

-49 KIKLDNETEPGYN
+49 KIELDNETEPGYN
-62 IKPIVNTT
+62 IKPIVNTH

-81 LRFEAE
+81 LKFEAE

-101 TGIFTDDI
+101 LGIFNDDV
-109 IGFDIDTYGD
+109 IGISIDTYRD

-157 ESAGSIS
+157 ESAGSII
-164 GNSYSVEMKI
+164 GNSYIVEMKI
-174 PFSSLPFPNGKD
+174 PFSSLPFPNGKN
-186 QKWKFS
+186 QKWKFE

-208 RDNSCI
+208 RDNSCV

-221 VFFENIKIDKK
+221 VLFENIKIDKK
-232 LDFIPYI
+232 LDLIPYI
-239 TSGIEGAYNQNTD
+239 TSGIEGEYNMNTD
-252 NIDYEKLNSNVGI
+252 NIDYEKINSNIGI

-270 FSKSLSLELAI
+270 LSKSLSLELAI

-331 RSINDPVFALKLLNQ
+331 RSINDPAFALKLLNQ

-377 KKSFVN
+377 KKSLVN
-383 VLRYQRLLKNGSK
+383 VLRYQRLLNNGSK
-396 VGLISTTRAYNG
+396 IGFISTSRAYNG
-408 GGYGNLFGLDGLIQV
+408 GGYGNLFGLDGLIQL
-423 TNSIRLTFDLLKNYN
+423 TNSIRLTFDLIKNYN
-438 EEPKND
+438 EEPRND
-444 WINSDDYFNEYSVR
+444 WIDTDDYFNEYSVK
-458 LDGEKFNGNGM
+458 LDGEKFNGNGV
-469 FLGLSRNTEN
+469 FIGLSRNTEN

-507 LTYYQSYKSFY
+507 LTFFQNYESFY
-518 EKRFVQ
+518 EKRFLQ
-524 NVEYSVKYDMLHN
+524 KIEYSIKYDMLHN
-537 FNNKLDVISL
+537 FDNKLDVISL
-547 DGRISAGF
+547 DGKISAGF
-555 KGNTEF
+555 KGNTEI
-561 SVTHDYDFV
+561 SITHDYDFV

-578 SNYASTRIGLN
+578 SNYASTRIGFR
-589 TSPIELISFGSN
+589 TSPIELISFRTN
-601 ISFGKDVAFNDED
+601 ISFGKDVAYNDEN
-614 PELGKEFNFR
+614 PELGEEFNLR
-624 ATLSIQLNNNFS
+624 TTLSLQLNNNFS
-636 VSNLFSFSRLKKVE
+636 VSNLFSFSRLKE
-650 INEFYYKGFINRFNT
+650 INSNEYYYRGYINRFNT

-674 IRLAAEYNNF
+674 LRLAAEYNNF
-684 SESIFLQPLF
+684 SESIFIQPLF
-694 EWTPNPFSIFYIGGN
+694 EWTPNPFTIFYIGGN
-709 QIIDKELVRNGK
+709 QNLIKEDD
-721 YFVDR
+721 YYVDR
-726 SQMFVKFQYLISI
+726 SQFFVKFQYLINL

>member
-1 MKNYFIFFFLFLISI
+1 MRNFFTSFFLILITI
-16 SGLGQEVYVPK
+16 SALGQEVHTPI

-38 IIDPI
+38 IIDPV
-43 EWEGAI
+43 EWEGSI
-49 KIKLDNETEPGYN
+49 KIELDNETEPGYN
-62 IKPIVNTT
+62 NKPIVSTT

-101 TGIFTDDI
+101 NGIFNDDI
-109 IGFDIDTYGD
+109 VGFDIDTYGD

-164 GNSYSVEMKI
+164 GNSYIVEMKI

-232 LDFIPYI
+232 LDLIPYI
-239 TSGIEGAYNQNTD
+239 SSGIEGAYNQNTD
-252 NIDYEKLNSNVGI
+252 NIEYEKINNNIGV
-265 SINAE
+265 SINTE
-270 FSKSLSLELAI
+270 LSKSLSLELAI

-331 RSINDPVFALKLLNQ
+331 RSINDPAFALKLLNQ

-356 SLDNNSPYLIAG
+356 SIDSNSPYLIAG

-396 VGLISTTRAYNG
+396 IGLISTSRTYNG
-408 GGYGNLFGLDGLIQV
+408 GGYGNLFGLDGLIQI

-444 WINSDDYFNEYSVR
+444 WIDSDDYFNEYSVR
-458 LDGEKFNGNGM
+458 LDGEKFNGNGL
-469 FLGLSRNTEN
+469 FIGLSRNTEN

-518 EKRFVQ
+518 EKRFIQ
-524 NVEYSVKYDMLHN
+524 NLEYSIKYDMLHD

-547 DGRISAGF
+547 DGKISAGF

-561 SVTHDYDFV
+561 SITHDYDFV

-578 SNYASTRIGLN
+578 SNYGSTRIGLN
-589 TSPIELISFGSN
+589 TSPIELISFRSN

-614 PELGKEFNFR
+614 PDLGKEFNLR
-624 ATLSIQLNNNFS
+624 ATLSVQVNDNFS
-636 VSNLFSFSRLKKVE
+636 ISNLFSFSKLKKIE

-674 IRLAAEYNNF
+674 LRLATEYNDF

-694 EWTPNPFSIFYIGGN
+694 EWTPNPFTIFYIGGN
-709 QIIDKELVRNGK
+709 QILNKDDK

>member
-1 MKNYFIFFFLFLISI
+1 MRNFFTGFFLILITI
-16 SGLGQEVYVPK
+16 SALGQEVHTPI

-38 IIDPI
+38 IIDPV
-43 EWEGAI
+43 EWEGSI
-49 KIKLDNETEPGYN
+49 KIELDNETEPGYN
-62 IKPIVNTT
+62 IKPIVSTT

-101 TGIFTDDI
+101 NGIFNDDI
-109 IGFDIDTYGD
+109 VGFDIDTYGD

-164 GNSYSVEMKI
+164 GNSYIVEMKI

-221 VFFENIKIDKK
+221 VFFKNIKINKK
-232 LDFIPYI
+232 IDLIPYI
-239 TSGIEGAYNQNTD
+239 TSGIEGAYNHNTD
-252 NIDYEKLNSNVGI
+252 NIEYEKINSNIGV
-265 SINAE
+265 SINTE
-270 FSKSLSLELAI
+270 LSKSLSLELAI

-294 IDVNSAFSLSYPEKR
+294 IDVNSAFSLNYPEKR

-331 RSINDPVFALKLLNQ
+331 RSINDPAFALKLLNQ

-356 SLDNNSPYLIAG
+356 SLDSNSPYLIAG
-368 RDRSYFGEG
+368 RDRSYFGKG

-396 VGLISTTRAYNG
+396 IGLISTSRAYNG
-408 GGYGNLFGLDGLIQV
+408 GGYGNLFGLDGLIQI

-444 WINSDDYFNEYSVR
+444 WIDSDDYFNEYSVR
-458 LDGEKFNGNGM
+458 LDGEKFNGNGL
-469 FLGLSRNTEN
+469 FIGLSRNTEN

-518 EKRFVQ
+518 EKRFLQ
-524 NVEYSVKYDMLHN
+524 NLEYSIKYDMLHN

-547 DGRISAGF
+547 DGKISAEF

-561 SVTHDYDFV
+561 SITHDYDFV

-578 SNYASTRIGLN
+578 SNYGSTRIGLN
-589 TSPIELISFGSN
+589 TSPIELISFRSN

-614 PELGKEFNFR
+614 PDLGKEFNLR
-624 ATLSIQLNNNFS
+624 ATLSLQLNNNFS
-636 VSNLFSFSRLKKVE
+636 ISNLFSFSKLKKIE

-674 IRLAAEYNNF
+674 LRLATEYNDF

-694 EWTPNPFSIFYIGGN
+694 EWTPNPFTIFYIGGN
-709 QIIDKELVRNGK
+709 QILNKNGK
-721 YFVDR
+721 YFVDK

>member
-1 MKNYFIFFFLFLISI
+1 MRNFFTGFFLILITI
-16 SGLGQEVYVPK
+16 SALGQEVHTPI

-38 IIDPI
+38 IIDPV
-43 EWEGAI
+43 EWEGSI
-49 KIKLDNETEPGYN
+49 KIELDNETEPGYN
-62 IKPIVNTT
+62 IKPIVSTT

-101 TGIFTDDI
+101 NGIFNDDI
-109 IGFDIDTYGD
+109 VGFDIDTYGD

-164 GNSYSVEMKI
+164 GNSYIVEMKI

-232 LDFIPYI
+232 LDLIPYI
-239 TSGIEGAYNQNTD
+239 SSGIEGAYNQNTD
-252 NIDYEKLNSNVGI
+252 NIEYEKINNNIGV
-265 SINAE
+265 SINTE
-270 FSKSLSLELAI
+270 LSKSLSLELAI

-331 RSINDPVFALKLLNQ
+331 RSINDPAFALKLLNQ

-356 SLDNNSPYLIAG
+356 SIDSNSPYLIAG

-396 VGLISTTRAYNG
+396 IGLISTSRAYNG
-408 GGYGNLFGLDGLIQV
+408 GGYGNLFGLDGLIQI

-444 WINSDDYFNEYSVR
+444 WIDSDDYFNEYSVR
-458 LDGEKFNGNGM
+458 LDGEKFNGNGL
-469 FLGLSRNTEN
+469 FIGLSRNTEN

-518 EKRFVQ
+518 EKRFIQ
-524 NVEYSVKYDMLHN
+524 NLEYSIKYDMLHD

-547 DGRISAGF
+547 DGKISAGF

-561 SVTHDYDFV
+561 SITHDYDFV

-578 SNYASTRIGLN
+578 SNYGSTRIGLN
-589 TSPIELISFGSN
+589 TSPIELISFRSN

-614 PELGKEFNFR
+614 PDLGKEFNLR
-624 ATLSIQLNNNFS
+624 ATLSVQVNDNFS
-636 VSNLFSFSRLKKVE
+636 ISNLFSFSKLKKIE

-674 IRLAAEYNNF
+674 LRLATEYNDF

-694 EWTPNPFSIFYIGGN
+694 EWTPNPFTIFYIGGN
-709 QIIDKELVRNGK
+709 QILNKDDK

>member
-1 MKNYFIFFFLFLISI
+1 MRKFFTSFCFLLLTVSA
-16 SGLGQEVYVPK
+16 LGQEIHVPK
-27 KISDNKIKIDG
+27 KISDTKIKIDG
-38 IIDPI
+38 IIDPK

-49 KIKLDNETEPGYN
+49 KVELDNETEPGYN

-101 TGIFTDDI
+101 TGIFNDDI
-109 IGFDIDTYGD
+109 IGFDIDTYRD

-138 VMNALQEESR
+138 VMNALQESSR

-157 ESAGSIS
+157 ESAGSIN
-164 GNSYSVEMKI
+164 GNSYSIEMKI

-221 VFFENIKIDKK
+221 ILFENIKIDKK
-232 LDFIPYI
+232 LDLIPYI
-239 TSGIEGAYNQNTD
+239 TSGIEGEYNKSKD
-252 NIDYEKLNSNVGI
+252 NIDYEKINSNIGI

-270 FSKSLSLELAI
+270 LSKSLSLELAI

-331 RSINDPVFALKLLNQ
+331 RSINDPAFALKLLNQ

-396 VGLISTTRAYNG
+396 IGLISTSRAYNG
-408 GGYGNLFGLDGLIQV
+408 GGYGNLFGLDGLIQI

-438 EEPKND
+438 EEPNND
-444 WINSDDYFNEYSVR
+444 WIDSDDYFNEYSVR

-469 FLGLSRNTEN
+469 FVGLSRNTEN

-507 LTYYQSYKSFY
+507 FTYYQSYKSFY
-518 EKRFVQ
+518 EKRFLQ
-524 NVEYSVKYDMLHN
+524 NLEYSIKYDMLHN

-547 DGRISAGF
+547 DGKISAGF
-555 KGNTEF
+555 KGNTEV
-561 SVTHDYDFV
+561 SITHDYDFV

-578 SNYASTRIGLN
+578 SNYASTRIVLD
-589 TSPIELISFGSN
+589 TSPLELFSFGSN
-601 ISFGKDVAFNDED
+601 ISFGKDVAFNDEN

-624 ATLSIQLNNNFS
+624 ATLSLQLNNNFS

-650 INEFYYKGFINRFNT
+650 INEFYYRGFINRFNT

-674 IRLAAEYNNF
+674 IRLATEYNNF

-694 EWTPNPFSIFYIGGN
+694 EWTPNPFTIFYIGGN
-709 QIIDKELVRNGK
+709 QILNKDDK

>member
-1 MKNYFIFFFLFLISI
+1 MRKFFTSFYFLLLTVSA
-16 SGLGQEVYVPK
+16 LGQEIHVPK
-27 KISDNKIKIDG
+27 KISDTKIKIDG
-38 IIDPI
+38 IIDPK

-49 KIKLDNETEPGYN
+49 KVELDNETEPGYN

-101 TGIFTDDI
+101 TGIFNDDI

-138 VMNALQEESR
+138 VMNALQESSR

-157 ESAGSIS
+157 ESAGSIN
-164 GNSYSVEMKI
+164 GNSYSIEMKI

-221 VFFENIKIDKK
+221 ILFENIKIDKK
-232 LDFIPYI
+232 LDLIPYI
-239 TSGIEGAYNQNTD
+239 TSGIEGEYNKSKD
-252 NIDYEKLNSNVGI
+252 NIDYEKINSNIGI

-270 FSKSLSLELAI
+270 LSKSLSLELAI

-331 RSINDPVFALKLLNQ
+331 RSINDPAFALKLLNQ

-396 VGLISTTRAYNG
+396 IGLISTSRAYNG
-408 GGYGNLFGLDGLIQV
+408 GGYGNLFGLDGLIQI

-438 EEPKND
+438 EEPNND
-444 WINSDDYFNEYSVR
+444 WIDSDDYFNEYSVR

-469 FLGLSRNTEN
+469 FVGLSRNTEN

-507 LTYYQSYKSFY
+507 FTYYQSYKSFY
-518 EKRFVQ
+518 EKRFLQ
-524 NVEYSVKYDMLHN
+524 NLEYSIKYDMLHN

-547 DGRISAGF
+547 DGKISAGF
-555 KGNTEF
+555 KGNTEV
-561 SVTHDYDFV
+561 SITHDYDFV

-578 SNYASTRIGLN
+578 SNYASTRIVLD
-589 TSPIELISFGSN
+589 TSPLELFSFGSN
-601 ISFGKDVAFNDED
+601 ISFGKDVAFNDEN

-624 ATLSIQLNNNFS
+624 ATLSLQLNNNFS

-650 INEFYYKGFINRFNT
+650 INEFYYRGFINRFNT

-674 IRLAAEYNNF
+674 IRLATEYNNF

-694 EWTPNPFSIFYIGGN
+694 EWTPNPFTIFYIGGN
-709 QIIDKELVRNGK
+709 QILNKDDK

>member
-1 MKNYFIFFFLFLISI
+1 MKQYIFLLFILIFSFKTKAQKNYEPI
-16 SGLGQEVYVPK
+16 
-27 KISDNKIKIDG
+27 KISDNSISIDG
-38 IIDPI
+38 IINQE
-43 EWEGAI
+43 EWEKAV
-49 KIKLDNETEPGYN
+49 KIDLNYETEPGYN
-62 IKPIVNTT
+62 TKPIVETS
-70 GYILYSDYHVY
+70 GYILYSDYHIY
-81 LRFEAE
+81 LRFDAK
-87 TKETVRASIRKRDD
+87 TRETVRASIRKRDD
-101 TGIFTDDI
+101 FGIFNDDV
-109 IGFDIDTYGD
+109 IGISIDTYGD

-127 SNAYGSQVDVR
+127 SNPYGSQVDVR

-148 YDMSFDLEY
+148 YDISFDLEY
-157 ESAGSIS
+157 ESAGSIN
-164 GNSYSVEMKI
+164 GNNYFVEMKI

-192 FFRKYNDYQIS
+192 FFRKYIDYNMS
-203 SSKSD
+203 SSKTD
-208 RDNSCI
+208 RDNSCV

-221 VFFENIKIDKK
+221 VFFENIKINKK
-232 LDFIPYI
+232 LDLIPYI
-239 TSGIEGAYNQNTD
+239 TSGIEGDYNMNTD
-252 NIDYEKLNSNVGI
+252 NIDYKKINSNIGI

-270 FSKSLSLELAI
+270 LSKSLSLELAV

-331 RSINDPVFALKLLNQ
+331 RSINDPAFALKLLNQ

-383 VLRYQRLLKNGSK
+383 VLRYQRLLNNGSK
-396 VGLISTTRAYNG
+396 IGFISTSRAYNG
-408 GGYGNLFGLDGLIQV
+408 GGYGNLFGLDGLIQL
-423 TNSIRLTFDLLKNYN
+423 TNSIRLTFDILKNYN
-438 EEPKND
+438 EEPTND
-444 WINSDDYFNEYSVR
+444 WINSDDYFNGNSVR
-458 LDGEKFNGNGM
+458 LDGEKFNGNGI
-469 FLGLSRNTEN
+469 FIGLSRNTEN

-507 LTYYQSYKSFY
+507 LTFFQNYESFY
-518 EKRFVQ
+518 EKGFLQ
-524 NVEYSVKYDMLHN
+524 KMEYSIKYDMLHN
-537 FNNKLDVISL
+537 FNNKVDVISL
-547 DGRISAGF
+547 DGKVSAGF
-555 KGNTEF
+555 KGNTEI

-578 SNYASTRIGLN
+578 SNYASTRIGIN
-589 TSPIELISFGSN
+589 TSPIELISFDSN
-601 ISFGKDVAFNDED
+601 ISFGKDVAYNDEN

-624 ATLSIQLNNNFS
+624 ATLSLQLNNNFS
-636 VSNLFSFSRLKKVE
+636 VSNLISFSRLKE
-650 INEFYYKGFINRFNT
+650 ISRNEYYYRGYINRFNT

-674 IRLAAEYNNF
+674 IRLAAEYNDF

-694 EWTPNPFSIFYIGGN
+694 EWTPNPFTIFYIGGN
-709 QIIDKELVRNGK
+709 QNLIKEK
-721 YFVDR
+721 EYYVDR
-726 SQMFVKFQYLISI
+726 SQFFVKFQYLISL

>member
-1 MKNYFIFFFLFLISI
+1 MKKLLIGFYFFLLTISC
-16 SGLGQEVYVPK
+16 LGQEIHIPN
-27 KISDNKIKIDG
+27 KISENKINIDG
-38 IIDPI
+38 ITDPI

-49 KIKLDNETEPGYN
+49 KIELDNETEPGYN
-62 IKPIVNTT
+62 IKPIVNTH

-81 LRFEAE
+81 LKFEAE

-101 TGIFTDDI
+101 LGIFNDDV
-109 IGFDIDTYGD
+109 IGISIDTYRD

-157 ESAGSIS
+157 ESAGSII
-164 GNSYSVEMKI
+164 GNSYIVEMKI
-174 PFSSLPFPNGKD
+174 PFSSLPFPNGKN
-186 QKWKFS
+186 QKWKFE

-208 RDNSCI
+208 RDNSCV

-221 VFFENIKIDKK
+221 VLFENIKIDKK
-232 LDFIPYI
+232 LDLIPYI
-239 TSGIEGAYNQNTD
+239 TSGIEGEYNMNTD
-252 NIDYEKLNSNVGI
+252 NIDYEKINSNIGI

-270 FSKSLSLELAI
+270 LSKSLSLELAI

-331 RSINDPVFALKLLNQ
+331 RSINDPAFALKLLNQ

-377 KKSFVN
+377 KKSLVN
-383 VLRYQRLLKNGSK
+383 VLRYQRLLNNGSK
-396 VGLISTTRAYNG
+396 IGFISTSRAYNG
-408 GGYGNLFGLDGLIQV
+408 GGYGNLFGLDGLIQL
-423 TNSIRLTFDLLKNYN
+423 TNSIRLTFDLIKNYN
-438 EEPKND
+438 EEPTND
-444 WINSDDYFNEYSVR
+444 WIDTDDYFNEYSVK
-458 LDGEKFNGNGM
+458 LDGEKFNGNGV
-469 FLGLSRNTEN
+469 FIGLSRNTEN

-507 LTYYQSYKSFY
+507 LTFFQNYESFY
-518 EKRFVQ
+518 EKRFLQ
-524 NVEYSVKYDMLHN
+524 KIEYSIKYDMLHN
-537 FNNKLDVISL
+537 FDNKLDVISL
-547 DGRISAGF
+547 DGKISAGF
-555 KGNTEF
+555 KGNTEI
-561 SVTHDYDFV
+561 SITHDYDFV

-578 SNYASTRIGLN
+578 SNYASTRIGFN
-589 TSPIELISFGSN
+589 TSPIELISFRTN
-601 ISFGKDVAFNDED
+601 ISFGKDVAYNDEN
-614 PELGKEFNFR
+614 PELGEEFNLR
-624 ATLSIQLNNNFS
+624 TTLSLQLNNNFS
-636 VSNLFSFSRLKKVE
+636 VSNLFSFSRLKE
-650 INEFYYKGFINRFNT
+650 INSNEYYYRGYINRFNT

-674 IRLAAEYNNF
+674 LRLAAEYNNF
-684 SESIFLQPLF
+684 SESIFIQPLF
-694 EWTPNPFSIFYIGGN
+694 EWTPNPFTIFYIGGN
-709 QIIDKELVRNGK
+709 QNLIKEDD
-721 YFVDR
+721 YYIDR
-726 SQMFVKFQYLISI
+726 SQFFVKFQYLISL

>member
-1 MKNYFIFFFLFLISI
+1 MRNFFTSFFLILITI
-16 SGLGQEVYVPK
+16 SALGQEVHTPI

-43 EWEGAI
+43 EWEGSI
-49 KIKLDNETEPGYN
+49 KIELDNETEPGYN

-101 TGIFTDDI
+101 NGIFNDDI
-109 IGFDIDTYGD
+109 VGFDIDTYGD

-164 GNSYSVEMKI
+164 GNSYIVEMKI

-232 LDFIPYI
+232 LDLIPYI

-252 NIDYEKLNSNVGI
+252 NIEYEKINSNIGV
-265 SINAE
+265 SINTE
-270 FSKSLSLELAI
+270 LSKSLSLELAI

-331 RSINDPVFALKLLNQ
+331 RSINDPAFALKLLNQ

-356 SLDNNSPYLIAG
+356 SIDSNSPYLIAG

-396 VGLISTTRAYNG
+396 IGLISTSRAYNG
-408 GGYGNLFGLDGLIQV
+408 GGYGNLFGLDGLIQI

-444 WINSDDYFNEYSVR
+444 WIDSDDYFNEYSVR
-458 LDGEKFNGNGM
+458 LDGEKFNGNGL
-469 FLGLSRNTEN
+469 FIGLSRNTEN

-518 EKRFVQ
+518 EKRFIQ
-524 NVEYSVKYDMLHN
+524 NLEYSIKYDMLHD

-547 DGRISAGF
+547 DGKISAGF

-561 SVTHDYDFV
+561 SITHDYDFV

-578 SNYASTRIGLN
+578 SNYGSTRISLN
-589 TSPIELISFGSN
+589 TSPIELISFRSN
-601 ISFGKDVAFNDED
+601 ISFGKDVAFNDEEPD
-614 PELGKEFNFR
+614 LGKEFNLR
-624 ATLSIQLNNNFS
+624 ATLSVQVNDNFS
-636 VSNLFSFSRLKKVE
+636 ISNLFSFSKLKKIE

-674 IRLAAEYNNF
+674 LRLATEYNDF

-694 EWTPNPFSIFYIGGN
+694 EWTPNPFTIFYIGGN
-709 QIIDKELVRNGK
+709 QILNKDDK